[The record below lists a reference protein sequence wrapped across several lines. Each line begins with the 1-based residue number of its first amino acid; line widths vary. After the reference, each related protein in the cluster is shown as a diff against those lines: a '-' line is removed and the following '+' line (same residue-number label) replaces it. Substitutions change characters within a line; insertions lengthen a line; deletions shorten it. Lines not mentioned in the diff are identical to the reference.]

1 MSNVKLSH
9 GNSGMVHVYYNSA
22 WETVCDDGFGQEEAA
37 VICRQL
43 NGKNAVSWDG
53 ETDEFNNAIT
63 MPAEFA
69 NGNIGQTNRP
79 LFDNLACSG
88 TETSL
93 FDCPRRGAN
102 NVYFDHDCADH
113 ENAWVVCEP

>member
-1 MSNVKLSH
+1 M
-9 GNSGMVHVYYNSA
+9 
-22 WETVCDDGFGQEEAA
+22 
-37 VICRQL
+37 
-43 NGKNAVSWDG
+43 NGKTAVSWDG
-53 ETDEFNNAIT
+53 KPGAV
-63 MPAEFA
+63 MPSEFA

-79 LFDNLACSG
+79 LFDDLACSG